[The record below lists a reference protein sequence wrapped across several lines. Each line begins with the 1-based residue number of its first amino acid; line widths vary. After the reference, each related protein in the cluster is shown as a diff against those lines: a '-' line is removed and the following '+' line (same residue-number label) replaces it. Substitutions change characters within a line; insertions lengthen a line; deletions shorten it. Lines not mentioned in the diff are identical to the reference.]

1 MLDWQAIDTVLLDMD
16 GTLLDLHF
24 DNHFW
29 LEHLPLRYAELKQ
42 LDPQAARDQLYARYR
57 AVQGTLD
64 WYCIDYWRSALEV
77 DIVALKREVDHL
89 IEVHP
94 HVPEFLDRLR
104 LHGKQVV
111 LVTNAHQASLELKM
125 EQTRLGGHFD
135 HIVSV
140 HEFGY
145 PKEDPRCWETL
156 QAQEPFEKPRTL
168 LIDDNLDVLRSAR
181 EFGIGHL
188 LAVYQPD
195 SRGPRRD
202 TGEFDAVESFADLMP
217 APLQAAPASGPT
229 T

>member
-16 GTLLDLHF
+16 GTLLDLYF

-29 LEHLPLRYAELKQ
+29 LEHLPLRYAEIKQ
-42 LDPQAARDQLYARYR
+42 LDPQLARDRLYGHYR
-57 AVQGTLD
+57 RVHGTLD
-64 WYCIDYWRSALEV
+64 WYCIDYWRNTLDV
-77 DIVALKREVDHL
+77 DVVALKREVDHL
-89 IEVHP
+89 ITVHP

-104 LHGKQVV
+104 LHGKRVV

-145 PKEDPRCWETL
+145 PKEDTRCWKAL
-156 QAQEPFEKPRTL
+156 QAREPFEKARTL

-181 EFGIGHL
+181 EFGIRYL

-202 TGEFDAVESFADLMP
+202 TGEFDAVDSFADLMP
-217 APLQAAPASGPT
+217 TALHV
-229 T
+229 

>member
-16 GTLLDLHF
+16 GTLLDLYF

-29 LEHLPLRYAELKQ
+29 LEHLPLRYAEIKQ
-42 LDPQAARDQLYARYR
+42 LDPQLARDRLYGHYR
-57 AVQGTLD
+57 AVHGTLD
-64 WYCIDYWRSALEV
+64 WYCIDYWRNTLDV
-77 DIVALKREVDHL
+77 DVVALKREVDHL
-89 IEVHP
+89 ITVHP

-104 LHGKQVV
+104 LHGKRVV

-145 PKEDPRCWETL
+145 PKEDTRCWEAL
-156 QAQEPFEKPRTL
+156 QTREPFEKPRTL

-181 EFGIGHL
+181 DFGIRYL

-195 SRGPRRD
+195 SHGPRRD
-202 TGEFDAVESFADLMP
+202 TAEFDAIESFADLMP
-217 APLQAAPASGPT
+217 AALHV
-229 T
+229 

>member
-1 MLDWQAIDTVLLDMD
+1 MIEWQAIDTVLLDMD
-16 GTLLDLHF
+16 GTLLDLYF

-29 LEHLPLRYAELKQ
+29 LEHLPLRYAQIKQ
-42 LDPQAARDQLYARYR
+42 LDPELARDRLYGHYR
-57 AVQGTLD
+57 AVHGTLD
-64 WYCIDYWRSALEV
+64 WYCIDYWRNTLEV

-89 IEVHP
+89 ITVHP
-94 HVPEFLDRLR
+94 HVREFLDRLR
-104 LHGKQVV
+104 LHGKRVV

-145 PKEDPRCWETL
+145 PKEDMRCWEAL
-156 QAQEPFEKPRTL
+156 QAREPFEKTRTL

-202 TGEFDAVESFADLMP
+202 TGEFDAIESFADLMP
-217 APLQAAPASGPT
+217 EALSAS
-229 T
+229 